1 MLNAGRARDSHQHS
15 LAHIAR
21 LAVASVLFILN
32 AIVVQIDWFLR
43 GRFTLVGRK
52 RSLFSWNY
60 RLVDWYFW
68 SNIFFWLG
76 AFGDQITSIYYLW
89 EEHWLETNELPED
102 QPFITNLL
110 ACYFWTISGMYG
122 AMIWY
127 CDRIDRIAYKTKHRF
142 AMFGPLGDSPA
153 GYRNLF
159 DYRGWGDWCF
169 WPGAILYTI
178 SAHGCLR
185 AAGAVQFVDL
195 VQPARHRRRDRLSA
209 QLAHVLSGPLSQAC
223 ASRVVR
229 ARAHPRRQGRG
240 AEHAAGGAWRTWRSN
255 TTTSLSKAIQS
266 FTQQQHAQ
274 QAAW

>member
-1 MLNAGRARDSHQHS
+1 M
-15 LAHIAR
+15 
-21 LAVASVLFILN
+21 
-32 AIVVQIDWFLR
+32 R

-76 AFGDQITSIYYLW
+76 ALGDQITSIYYLW
-89 EEHWLETNELPED
+89 EEYWLETQHLPDD

-142 AMFGPLGDSPA
+142 AMFGPLGNAPA

-178 SAHGCLR
+178 SAHGCLAPLELYNSSISCNLLDTC
-185 AAGAVQFVDL
+185 AAIAYLLNSLMYYPDL
-195 VQPARHRRRDRLSA
+195 FRR
-209 QLAHVLSGPLSQAC
+209 
-223 ASRVVR
+223 
-229 ARAHPRRQGRG
+229 RAHPEWYELERIPDADEVTSMRQEEMEELALRPDDKVVEG
-240 AEHAAGGAWRTWRSN
+240 N
-255 TTTSLSKAIQS
+255 PM
-266 FTQQQHAQ
+266 FAQ

>member
-1 MLNAGRARDSHQHS
+1 
-15 LAHIAR
+15 
-21 LAVASVLFILN
+21 
-32 AIVVQIDWFLR
+32 
-43 GRFTLVGRK
+43 LVYAWSIHFGWPQAL
-52 RSLFSWNY
+52 LFSWNY

-89 EEHWLETNELPED
+89 EEHWLETKELPDD

-142 AMFGPLGDSPA
+142 AMFGPLGDSPT

-178 SAHGCLR
+178 SAHGCLAPLELYNSSISCNLLDT
-185 AAGAVQFVDL
+185 AAAIAYLLNSLMYYPDL
-195 VQPARHRRRDRLSA
+195 FAGVRIPSGTSSSASPTPRRCR
-209 QLAHVLSGPLSQAC
+209 AC
-223 ASRVVR
+223 ARKR
-229 ARAHPRRQGRG
+229 CK
-240 AEHAAGGAWRTWRSN
+240 TWRSN
-255 TTTSLSKAIQS
+255 TTTSLSRAIQS
-266 FTQQQHAQ
+266 LLSR
-274 QAAW
+274 QAW